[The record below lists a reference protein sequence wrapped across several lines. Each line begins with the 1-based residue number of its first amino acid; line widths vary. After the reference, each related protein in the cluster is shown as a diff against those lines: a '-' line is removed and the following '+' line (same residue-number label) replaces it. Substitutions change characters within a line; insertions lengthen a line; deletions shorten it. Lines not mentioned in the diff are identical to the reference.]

1 MHATKGHLQ
10 EVSRHYYSQSFINL
24 TFTYFEISKYKK
36 QYLRKII
43 TNILTCCNLNKKIPT
58 NPLHQGL
65 CTTREVSF
73 YLNKNK
79 N

>member
-43 TNILTCCNLNKKIPT
+43 TNILTCGNLNKKYQQILCIKGCV
-58 NPLHQGL
+58 PLERL
-65 CTTREVSF
+65 VFT
-73 YLNKNK
+73 
-79 N
+79 